1 MKDSLVTSKKFS
13 STTNRT
19 LLTLGFIGFTVGIL
33 LSVQSNDNAARVER
47 SQELQI
53 EEAQSMPIEKEGE
66 SVWLQFLPKTSIE
79 KRDAVRATR
88 QNELAEMISSFAGV
102 KHSTVLLSDAQ
113 QPGIGQPHIVM
124 SACVMVEPEN
134 GALSSITLLAIRT
147 IVAGATSGLLV
158 ENVQV
163 INSQVGAIVTG
174 TNRVASRQNRASAVR
189 KRIEM
194 ALGLTMATVSV
205 KMQSDNAITEY
216 IPWIDDA
223 TPIVRVTLPN
233 SWVQKRASQ
242 VGTEEIVLASVITLA
257 KEAVPTA
264 TVSITLV
271 EDAVI
276 AAPLLVTT
284 ESYAKQI
291 AIGIGLAAVLLS
303 GFVADRRRRPQE
315 ITILKNA
322 ESPEV
327 EARKILELEH
337 SLARHAIDALDGVR
351 KVEVLRAIINS
362 EELVEDVPVIEVKQG
377 TQLELTKCS

>member
-1 MKDSLVTSKKFS
+1 VKDSSATSKKFS
-13 STTNRT
+13 STTKRT
-19 LLTLGFIGFTVGIL
+19 LLTLGFVGFTVGIL
-33 LSVQSNDNAARVER
+33 LSVSSNENAARVER
-47 SQELQI
+47 SQELQT
-53 EEAQSMPIEKEGE
+53 EEAQSTPMEKEGE

-79 KRDAVRATR
+79 KRDAIRATR
-88 QNELAEMISSFAGV
+88 QNELAEMISTFAGV

-113 QPGIGQPHIVM
+113 QRGIGQPHIVM
-124 SACVMVEPEN
+124 SACVMVEPED

-147 IVAGATSGLLV
+147 IVADATSGLLV
-158 ENVQV
+158 ENVHV

-174 TNRVASRQNRASAVR
+174 NNRVATRKNRASAAR

-216 IPWIDDA
+216 IPWFDDA

-242 VGTEEIVLASVITLA
+242 VGTEETVLASVIALA

-271 EDAVI
+271 QDAVI
-276 AAPLLVTT
+276 ATPLFVTK

-315 ITILKNA
+315 ITIIKNA
-322 ESPEV
+322 ESPEE

-337 SLARHAIDALDGVR
+337 SLARHAIDALGGVR

-362 EELVEDVPVIEVKQG
+362 EELVEDMPVVEVKQG
-377 TQLELTKCS
+377 AQLELTKCG

>member
-1 MKDSLVTSKKFS
+1 MKDSSATSKKFS
-13 STTNRT
+13 STTKRT

-33 LSVQSNDNAARVER
+33 LSVSSNENAARVER
-47 SQELQI
+47 SQELQT
-53 EEAQSMPIEKEGE
+53 EEAQSTPMEKEGE

-79 KRDAVRATR
+79 KRDAIRATR
-88 QNELAEMISSFAGV
+88 QNELAEMISTFAGV

-113 QPGIGQPHIVM
+113 QRGIGQPHIVM
-124 SACVMVEPEN
+124 SACVMVEPED

-147 IVAGATSGLLV
+147 IVADATSGLLV
-158 ENVQV
+158 ENVHV

-174 TNRVASRQNRASAVR
+174 NNRVATRKNRASAAR

-216 IPWIDDA
+216 IPWFDDA

-242 VGTEEIVLASVITLA
+242 VGTEETVLASVIALA

-271 EDAVI
+271 QDAVI
-276 AAPLLVTT
+276 ATPLFVTK

-315 ITILKNA
+315 ITIIKNA
-322 ESPEV
+322 ESPEE

-337 SLARHAIDALDGVR
+337 SLARHAIDALGGVR

-362 EELVEDVPVIEVKQG
+362 EELVEDMPVVEVKQG
-377 TQLELTKCS
+377 TQLELTKCG

>member
-1 MKDSLVTSKKFS
+1 MKDSSATSKKFS
-13 STTNRT
+13 STTKRT
-19 LLTLGFIGFTVGIL
+19 LLTLGFVGFTVGIL
-33 LSVQSNDNAARVER
+33 LSVSSNENAARVER
-47 SQELQI
+47 SQELQT
-53 EEAQSMPIEKEGE
+53 EEAQSTPMEKEGE

-79 KRDAVRATR
+79 KRDAIRATR
-88 QNELAEMISSFAGV
+88 QNELAEMISTFAGV

-113 QPGIGQPHIVM
+113 QRGIGQPHIVM
-124 SACVMVEPEN
+124 SACVMVEPED

-147 IVAGATSGLLV
+147 IVADATSGLLV
-158 ENVQV
+158 ENVHV

-174 TNRVASRQNRASAVR
+174 NNRVATRKNRASAAR

-216 IPWIDDA
+216 IPWFDDA

-242 VGTEEIVLASVITLA
+242 VGTEETVLASVIALA

-271 EDAVI
+271 QDAVI
-276 AAPLLVTT
+276 ATPLFVTK

-315 ITILKNA
+315 ITIIKNA
-322 ESPEV
+322 ESPEE

-337 SLARHAIDALDGVR
+337 SLARHAIDALGGVR

-362 EELVEDVPVIEVKQG
+362 EELVEDMPVVEVKQG
-377 TQLELTKCS
+377 TQLELTKCG

>member
-1 MKDSLVTSKKFS
+1 VKDSSATSKKFS
-13 STTNRT
+13 STTKRT

-33 LSVQSNDNAARVER
+33 LSVSSNENAARVER
-47 SQELQI
+47 SQELQT
-53 EEAQSMPIEKEGE
+53 EEAQSTPMEKEGE

-79 KRDAVRATR
+79 KRDAIRATR
-88 QNELAEMISSFAGV
+88 QNELAEMISTFAGV

-113 QPGIGQPHIVM
+113 QRGIGQPHIVM
-124 SACVMVEPEN
+124 SACVMVEPED

-147 IVAGATSGLLV
+147 IVADATSGLLV
-158 ENVQV
+158 ENVHV

-174 TNRVASRQNRASAVR
+174 NNRVATRKNRASAAR

-216 IPWIDDA
+216 IPWFDDA

-242 VGTEEIVLASVITLA
+242 VGTEETVLASVIALA

-271 EDAVI
+271 QDAVI
-276 AAPLLVTT
+276 ATPLFVTK

-315 ITILKNA
+315 ITIIKNA
-322 ESPEV
+322 ESPEE

-337 SLARHAIDALDGVR
+337 SLARHAIDALGGVR

-362 EELVEDVPVIEVKQG
+362 EELVEDMPVVEVKQG
-377 TQLELTKCS
+377 TQLELTKCG